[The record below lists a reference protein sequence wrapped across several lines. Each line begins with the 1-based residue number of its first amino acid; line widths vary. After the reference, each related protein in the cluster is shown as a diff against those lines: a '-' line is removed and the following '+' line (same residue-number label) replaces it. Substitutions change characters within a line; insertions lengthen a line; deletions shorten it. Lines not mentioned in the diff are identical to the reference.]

1 MVALTEDLQVAVGEL
16 LLGPGTPY
24 RLMDFNP
31 WVKTV
36 RAPQEQDRP
45 WNHGSWSGAEWSNK
59 VTVPMRIL
67 VRGSQRT
74 TSEWLQLQQQ
84 LAAAFAP
91 TGDAASDREL
101 RWRIGGVEYLMR
113 GRPRMVEPS
122 VEHIGDGLGYAFTQ
136 CAFVALD
143 PRIYSGVE
151 HVAGPIPLPQQAGGL
166 LVPGTQR
173 VLNGNPG
180 FELDTTGWFASGGS
194 LVRSTGQA
202 HTGVASGLLTPDGV
216 TATVEAGV
224 TNSAA
229 PPVTVGRA
237 YRASV
242 WVYSP
247 DGYNPVLVAI
257 SWLDAG
263 NQILSTSLGP
273 ATAVPAG
280 VWTLLTVT
288 GTAPASTA
296 KASPRVRMTGTP
308 AATDDLHIDDLRL
321 VDPIVYGGG
330 LLVSF
335 HVGGTLVGGQ
345 IDLVNA
351 GTTETGLLLRIDG
364 PVFEPSVTLKRPD
377 GLIQTLR
384 WFGLELAAGQFLEVD
399 TQARGA
405 FLQGNQANSR
415 PPGHV
420 DWPMLPPGTSTLRF
434 GAAEFTAGTL
444 TSRHRDAWW

>member
-1 MVALTEDLQVAVGEL
+1 MVALTEDLQIAVGEL
-16 LLGPGTPY
+16 LMGPGTDY
-24 RLMDFNP
+24 RPLDFNP
-31 WVKTV
+31 FVKTA
-36 RAPQEQDRP
+36 RADQGGPRA
-45 WNHGSWSGAEWSNK
+45 WNHGSWSGAEFANS
-59 VTVPMRIL
+59 VTIPLRLL
-67 VRGSQRT
+67 VQPAART
-74 TSEWLQLQQQ
+74 NAAWLAAHQQ

-91 TGDAASDREL
+91 VGATAGDVEL
-101 RWRIGGVEYLMR
+101 RWRLAGAEYLMR

-122 VEHIGDGLGYAFTQ
+122 IEHIADGLGYAFTL
-136 CAFVALD
+136 CAFEAQN
-143 PRIYSGVE
+143 PFIFSGVE
-151 HVAGPIPLPQQAGGL
+151 HVTGPVPLPQPAGGL
-166 LVPGTQR
+166 LMPGTQR

-194 LVRSTGQA
+194 LVRSTAQA

-237 YRASV
+237 YRASM

-263 NQILSTSLGP
+263 NVILSTSLGP

-330 LLVSF
+330 LLVPF

-345 IDLVNA
+345 VDLVNA

-364 PVFEPSVTLKRPD
+364 PVFEPFVTLKRPD

-420 DWPMLPPGTSTLRF
+420 DWPMLPQGTSTLRF